1 MSTPIEHIASLTI
14 GTVESVSPS
23 EIKVLLEPNAP
34 QTTALNTGVPT
45 GFPRIN
51 GYVLIPNETGA
62 VVGLVVWLGVE
73 RSQFPKRTGLKDFG
87 LVDLPFPL
95 RKISLTPLG
104 TLIASK
110 HAESSENAYRLERGV
125 SAFPSVGDAAQLPT
139 AEQLRSIIE
148 ASKVEDKRVRIGTSP
163 LAANAAVTV
172 DPDKIFG
179 RHLAVLGNTGSGK
192 SCSVAG
198 LIRWSLESARNE
210 REQILKKETESARK
224 TGDEEKKEA
233 AVRRYDGPPNARFI
247 ILDPNGE
254 YASAF
259 SDMPGV
265 KQFSVPPTKGGTKD
279 FILPA
284 WMWNSHEWSAFTQ
297 AKSGVQKPILMRALR
312 ELRTIVPQPSSSRL
326 AVLSAL
332 LRSYYRSLVNDRN
345 KGAAAYI
352 DKPGKNDFGQKLHAI
367 ARSLMQY
374 ASVTELVEFKET
386 LSETGETLRA
396 IADNRYKSFTN
407 DAGEMVEY
415 YQAFDSSEVDSAV
428 EALDKCLETLPD
440 VDQNLGINEDSPIPF
455 APDDFVEVIQQIAV
469 EQGQSQYVDT
479 LVMRAKMLVSDMR
492 LRPVLSP
499 TPDISLLD
507 WIVEFLDGGK
517 GGVLGIVNLSLIPSE
532 VLHIVIAVVA
542 RVIFEAVQ
550 RYHMFNDKEL
560 PTVLVLEE
568 AHTFVKQGSDGESDI
583 PTPIQMCR
591 QTFERI
597 AREGR
602 KFGLG
607 LVLSSQRP
615 SELSPTVLAQ
625 CNTFLLHRMVND
637 RDQELVGKLV
647 PDNLGG
653 LLKELPSLP
662 SRQAILLGWGA
673 TVPTLVEITELP
685 EDHRP
690 RSSDPKFWDVWTS
703 KEERPIN
710 WQAIVDDWTG
720 IQSQPT
726 TQPEP
731 SGTWE
736 RGHRTPPSGRGVRW
750 IPGPAPN
757 GYTFRRW
764 GRSRSSECRAAPCS
778 PRRSC

>member
-1 MSTPIEHIASLTI
+1 MSKPIEQIAALTI

-34 QTTALNTGVPT
+34 QATALNTGVPT

-104 TLIASK
+104 TLLATK
-110 HAESSENAYRLERGV
+110 RAGGGENAYRLERGV

-148 ASKVEDKRVRIGTSP
+148 ASSKEDRRVKIGTSP
-163 LAANAAVTV
+163 LAANATVTV

-192 SCSVAG
+192 SCTVAG
-198 LIRWSLESARNE
+198 LIRWSLEKARKERARLLKEALETAQELGDTE
-210 REQILKKETESARK
+210 REN
-224 TGDEEKKEA
+224 EA
-233 AVRRYDGPPNARFI
+233 AEKHRGPPNARFI

-254 YASAF
+254 YSSAF
-259 SDMPGV
+259 ADCPGV
-265 KQFSVPPTKGGTKD
+265 RRFTIPPAKGGTKD
-279 FILPA
+279 FCLPA
-284 WMWNSHEWSAFTQ
+284 WMWNSHEWCAFTQ
-297 AKSGVQKPILMRALR
+297 AKSGVQRPVLMRALR
-312 ELRTIVPQPSSSRL
+312 ELRTVSPRTGIDRIV
-326 AVLSAL
+326 VLTAL
-332 LRSYYRSLVNDRN
+332 LRSYHRSLVNDRN
-345 KGAAAYI
+345 KGAIAFI

-374 ASVTELVEFKET
+374 ADEDDLSKFKDI
-386 LSETGETLRA
+386 LSYTGNALKR
-396 IADNRYKSFTN
+396 IADDRHKTFTN
-407 DAGEMVEY
+407 EAGEMIEY
-415 YQAFDSSEVDSAV
+415 YQAFDSSEVENAV
-428 EALDKCLETLPD
+428 AALDKCIESIPD
-440 VDQNLGINEDSPIPF
+440 VDQHLGINEDSPIPF
-455 APDDFVEVIQQIAV
+455 APSNFAELIEQIAA

-479 LVMRAKMLVSDMR
+479 LVLRVKMLLSDMR
-492 LRPVLSP
+492 LMPVLTP
-499 TPDISLLD
+499 TPDISLEEWLNQF
-507 WIVEFLDGGK
+507 IGSGNSGTF
-517 GGVLGIVNLSLIPSE
+517 GIIDLSLISSD
-532 VLHIVIAVVA
+532 VLHLVIAVVA
-542 RVIFEAVQ
+542 RIVFEATQ
-550 RYHMFNDKEL
+550 RYRKLNDQEL

-568 AHTFVKQGSDGESDI
+568 AHTFVRRGSDEESDT
-583 PTPIQMCR
+583 PTPSHMCR

-625 CNTFLLHRMVND
+625 CNTFILHRIVND
-637 RDQELVGKLV
+637 RDQELVSKLV

-662 SRQAILLGWGA
+662 SRQAILLGWAA

-690 RSSDPKFWDVWTS
+690 RSSDPKFWDVWTG
-703 KEERPIN
+703 EEDRPIN
-710 WQAIVDDWTG
+710 WREIVENWTG
-720 IQSQPT
+720 TQNKPT
-726 TQPEP
+726 RP
-731 SGTWE
+731 SG
-736 RGHRTPPSGRGVRW
+736 PSEEEN
-750 IPGPAPN
+750 A
-757 GYTFRRW
+757 T
-764 GRSRSSECRAAPCS
+764 
-778 PRRSC
+778 